1 MVAVAKGI
9 HMHSKR
15 LRSNVKHL
23 ALIVCALLFS
33 FPAFAQEAGGD
44 LGGGS
49 GIFRPKNPETRSPRR
64 TKVGPARPKTANART
79 SGKKAEEIEA
89 QIEDLLD
96 EGNEAR
102 DAKKFAQAE
111 TAYKSA
117 LKLGPKNWR
126 AAYGL
131 GNIYTD
137 EQRWEEA
144 EQSYRQAS
152 QWNASDA
159 DTYLALS
166 YVLLQPRSGGS
177 QAKRL
182 AEAETSARRVIELQ
196 PNNAVAYD
204 RLGAALEA
212 RGLFG
217 PETEQAYRK
226 AIELDPQFAPAY
238 VHLARLIRRDAKR
251 KAEAEPLYGRALE
264 LAKDP
269 PTLIL
274 IADAL
279 QSEQR
284 YHDSERPLRAALE
297 IDPSNPSALFLLGR
311 MFVVLKKFDD
321 GIAPLQKAIEV
332 SPRSFSPYEVLGSAY
347 LQSQKYPEAELVF
360 GRAVELAS
368 PASRKRLAGP
378 FGFEGVADGYL
389 ATGRASDAVRV
400 YEVALKLD
408 PQNPGLQKKLTDANS
423 KSR

>member
-1 MVAVAKGI
+1 MVAVMKGI
-9 HMHSKR
+9 HMYST
-15 LRSNVKHL
+15 LVRSEVKYL
-23 ALIVCALLFS
+23 ALIVCALLFVI
-33 FPAFAQEAGGD
+33 PVEGQEAGGD
-44 LGGGS
+44 LGGGA
-49 GIFRPKNPETRSPRR
+49 GIFRPKNPETRSKGR
-64 TKVGPARPKTANART
+64 TKAGPSRPKGTART
-79 SGKKAEEIEA
+79 TTKRPEDVEAEIE
-89 QIEDLLD
+89 DMLD

-102 DAKKFAQAE
+102 DAKKFPQAE
-111 TAYKSA
+111 TSYKSA

-152 QWNASDA
+152 QWNTDNA
-159 DTYLALS
+159 DLLLALS

-177 QAKRL
+177 QARRL
-182 AEAETSARRVIELQ
+182 ADAETSARRAIQLQ
-196 PNNAVAYD
+196 ANNAIAYD

-238 VHLARLIRRDAKR
+238 VHLARLLRRDPNR
-251 KAEAEPLYGRALE
+251 KSEAEPLYGRALE
-264 LAKDP
+264 LAKDA
-269 PTLIL
+269 PTFIL
-274 IADAL
+274 IAEAL

-284 YHDSERPLRAALE
+284 FLDSEKPLRSALA
-297 IDPSNPSALFLLGR
+297 IDPSNPGALFMLGR
-311 MFVVLKKFDD
+311 MYVVLKRFDD
-321 GIAPLQKAIEV
+321 GIIPLQKAIEI

-347 LQSQKYPEAELVF
+347 LQSQKFEDAEQAF
-360 GRAVELAS
+360 DRAVELAS

-378 FGFEGVADGYL
+378 FGYEGVADGYM
-389 ATGRASDAVRV
+389 AKGRPRDAARV

-423 KSR
+423 KPH